1 MASVICFCKFCSL
14 LSISAL
20 VVFNVSWV
28 VINVW
33 RLSFF
38 EFNFSNSFW
47 YSLYLGSSG
56 VKVFNFS
63 SISVIFSLT
72 VFKELAR
79 VVVVNP
85 KEDKVLSNVLL
96 LSAQACLALLIFVF
110 AFCSSSFI
118 LVSLV
123 AILFWALYISSFP
136 SLIFVK
142 ASCNSVLANVIFS
155 FASSSI
161 FLISMVASSK
171 ISSYRFV
178 SPCL

>member
-118 LVSLV
+118 
-123 AILFWALYISSFP
+123 FY
-136 SLIFVK
+136 
-142 ASCNSVLANVIFS
+142 
-155 FASSSI
+155 
-161 FLISMVASSK
+161 FLLPFQI
-171 ISSYRFV
+171 
-178 SPCL
+178 